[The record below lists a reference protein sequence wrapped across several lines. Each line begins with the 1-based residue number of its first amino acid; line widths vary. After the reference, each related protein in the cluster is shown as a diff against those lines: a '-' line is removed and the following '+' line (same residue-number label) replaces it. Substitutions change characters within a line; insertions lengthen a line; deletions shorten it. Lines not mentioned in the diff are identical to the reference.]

1 MTNPRRAHGKEG
13 DNGIN
18 PWLGY
23 TDVLSS
29 MLLIVLLAM
38 GLVTLAKALNE
49 KPPLISLTETD
60 SFRFD
65 TGSYGLSRDF
75 LDALDAKYADE
86 IKPTLEAYDVDVIEV
101 IGHTDGQPN
110 PGRASNLDRQLQ
122 TMAPQGEFTGFQ
134 SDPDTDPGLVSSG
147 TGSWWIGQLAGF
159 QYGSNA
165 DLGLLRAMVVAVY
178 LQTRLE
184 KDQLAVRIRPYS
196 ASSLLDPQGN
206 FNPAPTVS
214 DPSRRRIDLRFTRSN
229 RD

>member
-1 MTNPRRAHGKEG
+1 MANARRARGKDG

-49 KPPLISLTETD
+49 KPPLISLTETG

-65 TGSYGLSRDF
+65 TGSYGLSQDF
-75 LDALDAKYADE
+75 LDALEDKYANE
-86 IKPTLEAYDVDVIEV
+86 IKPTLEVYDVDVIEV

-110 PGRASNLDRQLQ
+110 PRRASNLDRQLH
-122 TMAPQGEFTGFQ
+122 TVAPQGEFTGFQ
-134 SDPDTDPGLVSSG
+134 S
-147 TGSWWIGQLAGF
+147 
-159 QYGSNA
+159 GSNA
-165 DLGLLRAMVVAVY
+165 DLGLLRAMVVAAY
-178 LQTRLE
+178 LQDRLA
-184 KDQLAVRIRPYS
+184 KDRLAVRIRPYS

-214 DPSRRRIDLRFTRSN
+214 DPSRRRIDLRFTRSH
-229 RD
+229 